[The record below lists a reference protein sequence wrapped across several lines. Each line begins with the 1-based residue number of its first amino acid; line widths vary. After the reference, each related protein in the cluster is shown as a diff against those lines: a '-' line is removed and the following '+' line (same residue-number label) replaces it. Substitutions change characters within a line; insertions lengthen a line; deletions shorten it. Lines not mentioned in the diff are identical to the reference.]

1 VHESIGWRGFLS
13 IVEKLLLLT
22 SFQPFLNR
30 ECCGCSFFERT
41 FAQIRYFAQ
50 QIICSMKL
58 IFTSL
63 LPFVVVVCFAQPQIT
78 SANLPDANDVL
89 VTRGATLLT
98 AVDLEFTGP
107 NQTWTYGLDILQPL
121 PNTTETNC
129 IDVASTPFA
138 YQFLFNNPFDQTH
151 NSDFAQGLDSIS
163 LMGFTFED
171 VYAYFKN
178 SNTEFSQT
186 GLGATISGIPVPA
199 QGNPIDIIYH
209 LPIEYGDQDTSYSE
223 LNIAVPTL
231 GSYGNKQLRKNV
243 VDGWGTL
250 ELYGLTFPVLRVR
263 TELTGSDT
271 VFVDSFG
278 FGFAFERPLTVEY
291 KWLCPAFKVPAL
303 QITTTSGVVSSV
315 ETADVISAVNEKRA
329 QQVRLFPNPTSDF
342 LRVDGNG
349 LIGQRCTILDAVGR
363 SVWVGTLSSGSL
375 DVSWLPAGG
384 YFIQIG
390 SDELLVSKPF
400 FKN

>member
-1 VHESIGWRGFLS
+1 MKFL
-13 IVEKLLLLT
+13 V
-22 SFQPFLNR
+22 
-30 ECCGCSFFERT
+30 
-41 FAQIRYFAQ
+41 
-50 QIICSMKL
+50 
-58 IFTSL
+58 TSL
-63 LPFVVVVCFAQPQIT
+63 FFSIAAVALAQPQIT

-98 AVDLEFTGP
+98 PVDLEFTGP
-107 NQTWTYGLDILQPL
+107 NQTWTFGNDVLQPAA
-121 PNTTETNC
+121 NTTETMC
-129 IDVASTPFA
+129 IDVASTPFT
-138 YQFLFNNPFDQTH
+138 YQFLFNNPFDPTH
-151 NSDFAQGLDSIS
+151 NSDFAQGMDSIS

-178 SNTEFSQT
+178 SSSEFSQT
-186 GLGATISGIPVPA
+186 GLGATISGVPVPA
-199 QGNPIDIIYH
+199 QGNPIDIIYR
-209 LPIEYGDQDTSYSE
+209 LPIAYGNQDTSYSE

-250 ELYGLTFPVLRVR
+250 ELYGLTFPVVRVR

-315 ETADVISAVNEKRA
+315 ETADVISSVNERVAREVK
-329 QQVRLFPNPTSDF
+329 LFPNPTTDE
-342 LRVDGNG
+342 LMVVGAE
-349 LIGQRCTILDAVGR
+349 LTGQPYAVLDALGR
-363 SVWVGTLSSGSL
+363 KVLSGTLTHSSIHVSTLPSGTYYVQVGS
-375 DVSWLPAGG
+375 S
-384 YFIQIG
+384 
-390 SDELLVSKPF
+390 ELMVSKAF
-400 FKN
+400 VKQ